1 MRKDFN
7 GRRIK
12 VSLITYLNVYVE
24 METQK
29 LSTLNKALSI
39 NSFFYTAVYKRISG
53 PVKTELC

>member
-12 VSLITYLNVYVE
+12 VFLITYLNVYVE

-29 LSTLNKALSI
+29 LSTLNKALSVQL
-39 NSFFYTAVYKRISG
+39 F
-53 PVKTELC
+53 L